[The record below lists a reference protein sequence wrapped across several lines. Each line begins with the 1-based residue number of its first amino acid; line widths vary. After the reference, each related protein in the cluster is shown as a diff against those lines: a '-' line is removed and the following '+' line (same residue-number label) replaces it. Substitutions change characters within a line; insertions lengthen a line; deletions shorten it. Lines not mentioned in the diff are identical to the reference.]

1 MDFVIHRNLIGSKS
15 HRMSNGSWV
24 NQIPE
29 NCWIVEKTSNPKNN
43 LLMALMLCG
52 EKIEIE
58 PPKLHSNIFR
68 NFTFRE
74 DIPWEMVLSEDQF
87 QEWVEQLSDKVSMTL
102 ERADL
107 TYYEKVFSCSYNV
120 LDSLRPMKI
129 HKKKWQF
136 LEDHEI
142 EGISYDVVSSFEPN
156 EEGFANKINY
166 NLTDT
171 VSGRLK
177 VSSGPEILRLNKEL
191 KSIIRSRY
199 KNGKIVQFDY
209 VALEPR
215 LALIL
220 AGHKVSNDIYSDIN
234 FMLFDGKLSREIVK
248 VSTLSVMYGAGAQS
262 LELKTG
268 LPISDCK
275 LIIKQLKE
283 FFGIHKITKSLIEEY
298 KNKKIIKNHFGRALY
313 PESCEGHK
321 LYSNFIQSSA
331 VDAVMIGFSNIINL
345 ISTFDEKDMA
355 IPIFVIHDNIGID
368 FHPSFFSDNNIQKIK
383 DVGGEIFGL
392 EDKLLLGS
400 DTI

>member
-1 MDFVIHRNLIGSKS
+1 MDFVLHRDLIGSKC

-24 NQIPE
+24 NEIPE
-29 NCWIVEKTSNPKNN
+29 NCWIVQKTSNPKNN

-68 NFTFRE
+68 NFTSKN
-74 DIPWEMVLSEDQF
+74 DIPWEKVMSEDSF
-87 QEWVEQLSDKVSMTL
+87 LEWVKGLSDKISMAL
-102 ERADL
+102 ESCDL
-107 TYYEKVFSCSYNV
+107 TYYEKIFSCSYNV
-120 LDSLRPMKI
+120 LNSLKPMKI
-129 HKKKWQF
+129 HKKKWIF
-136 LEDHEI
+136 LEEHEI
-142 EGISYDVVSSFEPN
+142 EGISYDVISSFEPN

-177 VSSGPEILRLNKEL
+177 VISGPEILRLNKEL
-191 KSIIRSRY
+191 KSIIRSRF

-262 LELKTG
+262 LEEKTG
-268 LPISDCK
+268 LPINDCK
-275 LIIKQLKE
+275 SIIKQLKE
-283 FFGIHKITKSLIEEY
+283 FFGIHKITKKLIEDY
-298 KNKKIIKNHFGRALY
+298 KSKKIIKNHFGRAIY

-331 VDAVMIGFSNIINL
+331 VDAVMIGFSNIINFIL
-345 ISTFDEKDMA
+345 TFEEKDMA
-355 IPIFVIHDNIGID
+355 IPIFVIHDNLGID
-368 FHPSFFSDNNIQKIK
+368 FHPSIFSDFNLQKIK
-383 DVGGEIFGL
+383 DAGGEILGL

-400 DTI
+400 DII